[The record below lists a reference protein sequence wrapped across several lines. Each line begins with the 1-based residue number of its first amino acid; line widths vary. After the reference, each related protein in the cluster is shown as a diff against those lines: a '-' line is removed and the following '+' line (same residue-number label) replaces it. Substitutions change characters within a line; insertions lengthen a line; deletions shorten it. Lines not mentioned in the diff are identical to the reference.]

1 MGHAMTIPLAVVLIA
16 SLVAAATDM
25 WKFRVPN
32 LLTLPLLASGL
43 IYHGW
48 NGGAEGLLESFLGA
62 LFGFGILFVF
72 YLLGGMGAGDVK
84 LLAGI
89 GAWLGM
95 WPTMYVFAASGLAA
109 GIYALVLILMYGILR
124 DTCPKLRIIWF
135 RLAVLGRYLGSED
148 SASVVAGQDINR
160 RRLIPFAAMVALG
173 LIGLLVVHWTVG
185 L

>member
-1 MGHAMTIPLAVVLIA
+1 MTPPLAVVLTA
-16 SLVAAATDM
+16 SLVAAATDV

-32 LLTLPLLASGL
+32 ILTLPLLATGL

-48 NGGAEGLLESFLGA
+48 NYGAAGLLDSVVGA
-62 LFGFGILFVF
+62 LFGFGILFIF

-95 WPTMYVFAASGLAA
+95 EYTMYVFVAAGLAA
-109 GIYALVLILMYGILR
+109 GLYSLALILMYGSFK
-124 DTCPKLRIIWF
+124 DTCSKLRIIWF
-135 RLAVLGRYLGSED
+135 RLSILGRYLGSED
-148 SASVVAGQDINR
+148 AVEGQPINR
-160 RRLIPFAAMVALG
+160 RRLIPFAAMVAAG
-173 LIGLLVVHWTVG
+173 LIGLVALRAIG